1 MNKHG
6 LSYYHSINEAD
17 YMRLRRL
24 ISNRKG
30 IDTIIASLL
39 MVTIVVIASVMVFVY
54 ATGLF
59 GALLVAPK
67 TSAEAVGLEYASFSP
82 NNNQVTLY
90 LRNTGGATVTL
101 TSYYVK
107 DNYGNLY
114 SQANW
119 NSPYTITP
127 TALAPAN
134 VTISSACVGCGNIG
148 TPFTF
153 KTGNAYTVNLV
164 SGRGGQFSFTI
175 VR

>member
-1 MNKHG
+1 MRMRRVIRDKKG
-6 LSYYHSINEAD
+6 L
-17 YMRLRRL
+17 
-24 ISNRKG
+24 
-30 IDTIIASLL
+30 DTIIASLL

-67 TSAEAVGLEYASFSP
+67 TSAEAVGLEYASFSQ

-114 SQANW
+114 SQASW
-119 NSPYTITP
+119 SPVTFPP
-127 TALAPAN
+127 TNLAPAN
-134 VTISSACVGCGNIG
+134 VTISNACVGCQSIG

-164 SGRGGQFSFTI
+164 SQRGGQFSFTI
-175 VR
+175 IR

>member
-1 MNKHG
+1 
-6 LSYYHSINEAD
+6 
-17 YMRLRRL
+17 MRMRRL
-24 ISNRKG
+24 FRDKKG

-67 TSAEAVGLEYASFSP
+67 TSAEAVGLEYTSFSP

-114 SQANW
+114 SQASW
-119 NSPYTITP
+119 TPVYTFAP
-127 TALAPAN
+127 TTLAQAN

-164 SGRGGQFSFTI
+164 SSRGGQFSFTI